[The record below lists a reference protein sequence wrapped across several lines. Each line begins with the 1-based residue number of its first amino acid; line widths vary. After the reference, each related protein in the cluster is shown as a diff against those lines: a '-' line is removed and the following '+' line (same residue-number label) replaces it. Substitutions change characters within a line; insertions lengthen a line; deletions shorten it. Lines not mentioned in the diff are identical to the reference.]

1 MNKAL
6 VTGGN
11 GFLGH
16 HIVRELSNRGI
27 EVIVY
32 DIAKSSFMDEMSEI
46 GPIQFIEGNIL
57 DSSKLESAMEGCDTV
72 FHTAA
77 IANLEDAL
85 KHPVETMEVNVMGTL
100 HCLEAARKHKVN
112 RFVFASSVY
121 VSGNWG
127 SFYRI
132 SKQTGESL
140 CKTYSNEF
148 GLDFSIIRY
157 GSLYGREANNWNFLY
172 SVLKELLLSKQ
183 YTYYG
188 SPDSLREYIHIND
201 AARETINI
209 ANNSDFRN
217 RSVLITGH
225 QKMSHKEFFNMIQEI
240 LGEKLTIIFE
250 DSDKNSHYKITPYS
264 FEPDIPLRIN
274 LSTYIDINEGI
285 LDCLR
290 EVQMEIENG
299 KQTKT
304 K

>member
-1 MNKAL
+1 MKKVL

-27 EVIVY
+27 ETIVY
-32 DIAKSSFMDEMSEI
+32 DIAKSN
-46 GPIQFIEGNIL
+46 FIDDMIKTGYVHFVEGDIL
-57 DSSKLESAMEGCDTV
+57 DISKLEYAMEGCDTV

-77 IANLEDAL
+77 IANLDDAVNQ
-85 KHPVETMEVNVMGTL
+85 PVKTMEVNVLGTVN
-100 HCLEAARKHKVN
+100 CLEAARMQNVD

-121 VSGNWG
+121 VGGNWG

-140 CKTYSNEF
+140 CKTYCDEF
-148 GLDFSIIRY
+148 DLDYSIIRY
-157 GSLYGREANNWNFLY
+157 GSLYGREANDWNFLY
-172 SVLKELLLSKQ
+172 AVLKQLLLCKE

-188 SPDSLREYIHIND
+188 SPDALREYIHIND
-201 AARETINI
+201 AARETVNI
-209 ANNSDFRN
+209 TENSSFKN
-217 RSVLITGH
+217 KAVLITGH

-240 LGEKLTIIFE
+240 LGTNIKINFVN
-250 DSDKNSHYKITPYS
+250 DDKNSHYKITPYS

-274 LSTYIDINEGI
+274 LPTYIDINEGI
-285 LDCLR
+285 LDCLK

-299 KQTKT
+299 NDD
-304 K
+304 

>member
-1 MNKAL
+1 MKKVL

-27 EVIVY
+27 ETIVY
-32 DIAKSSFMDEMSEI
+32 DIAKSN
-46 GPIQFIEGNIL
+46 FIDDMIKTGYVHFVEGDIL
-57 DSSKLESAMEGCDTV
+57 DISKLEYAMEGCDTV

-77 IANLEDAL
+77 IANLDDAVNQ
-85 KHPVETMEVNVMGTL
+85 PVKTMEVNVLGTVN
-100 HCLEAARKHKVN
+100 CLEAARMQNVD

-121 VSGNWG
+121 VGGNWG

-140 CKTYSNEF
+140 CKTYCDEF
-148 GLDFSIIRY
+148 DLDYSIIRY
-157 GSLYGREANNWNFLY
+157 GSLYGREANDWNFLY
-172 SVLKELLLSKQ
+172 AVLKQLLLCKE

-188 SPDSLREYIHIND
+188 SPDALREYIHIND
-201 AARETINI
+201 AARETVNI
-209 ANNSDFRN
+209 TENSSFKN
-217 RSVLITGH
+217 KAVLITGH

-240 LGEKLTIIFE
+240 LGTDIKINFVN
-250 DSDKNSHYKITPYS
+250 DDKNSHYKITPYS

-274 LSTYIDINEGI
+274 LPTYIDINEGI
-285 LDCLR
+285 LDCLK

-299 KQTKT
+299 NDD
-304 K
+304 

>member
-1 MNKAL
+1 MKKVL

-27 EVIVY
+27 ETIVY
-32 DIAKSSFMDEMSEI
+32 DITKSN
-46 GPIQFIEGNIL
+46 FIDDMIKTGYVHFVEGDIL
-57 DSSKLESAMEGCDTV
+57 DISKLEYAMEGCDTV

-77 IANLEDAL
+77 IANLDDAVNQ
-85 KHPVETMEVNVMGTL
+85 PVKTMEVNVLGTVN
-100 HCLEAARKHKVN
+100 CLEAARKQNVD

-121 VSGNWG
+121 VGGNWG

-140 CKTYSNEF
+140 CKTYCDEF
-148 GLDFSIIRY
+148 DLDYSIIRY
-157 GSLYGREANNWNFLY
+157 GSLYGREANDWNFLY
-172 SVLKELLLSKQ
+172 AVLKQLLLCKE

-188 SPDSLREYIHIND
+188 SPDALREYIHIND
-201 AARETINI
+201 AARETVNI
-209 ANNSDFRN
+209 AENSSFKN
-217 RSVLITGH
+217 KAALITGH

-240 LGEKLTIIFE
+240 LGTNIKINFVN
-250 DSDKNSHYKITPYS
+250 DDKNSHYKITPYS

-274 LSTYIDINEGI
+274 LPTYIDINEGI
-285 LDCLR
+285 LDCLK

-299 KQTKT
+299 NDD
-304 K
+304 

>member
-1 MNKAL
+1 MKKVL

-27 EVIVY
+27 ETIVY
-32 DIAKSSFMDEMSEI
+32 DIAKSN
-46 GPIQFIEGNIL
+46 FIDDMIKTGYVHFVEGDVL
-57 DSSKLESAMEGCDTV
+57 DISKLEYAMEGCDTV

-77 IANLEDAL
+77 IANLDDAVNQ
-85 KHPVETMEVNVMGTL
+85 PVKTMEVNVLGTVN
-100 HCLEAARKHKVN
+100 CLEAARMQNVD

-121 VSGNWG
+121 VGGNWG

-140 CKTYSNEF
+140 CKTYCDEF
-148 GLDFSIIRY
+148 DLDYSIIRY
-157 GSLYGREANNWNFLY
+157 GSLYGREANDWNFLY
-172 SVLKELLLSKQ
+172 AVLKQLLLCKE

-188 SPDSLREYIHIND
+188 SPDALREYIHIND
-201 AARETINI
+201 AARETVNI
-209 ANNSDFRN
+209 TENSSFKN
-217 RSVLITGH
+217 KAVLITGH

-240 LGEKLTIIFE
+240 LGTNIKINFVN
-250 DSDKNSHYKITPYS
+250 DDKNSHYKITPYS

-274 LSTYIDINEGI
+274 LPTYIDINEGI
-285 LDCLR
+285 LDCLK

-299 KQTKT
+299 NDD
-304 K
+304 

>member
-1 MNKAL
+1 MKKVL

-27 EVIVY
+27 ETIVY
-32 DIAKSSFMDEMSEI
+32 DIAKSN
-46 GPIQFIEGNIL
+46 FIDDMIKTGYVHFVEGDVL
-57 DSSKLESAMEGCDTV
+57 DISKLEYAMEGCDTV

-77 IANLEDAL
+77 IANLDDAVNQ
-85 KHPVETMEVNVMGTL
+85 PVKTMEVNVLGTVN
-100 HCLEAARKHKVN
+100 CLEAARMQNVD

-121 VSGNWG
+121 VGGNWG

-140 CKTYSNEF
+140 CKTYCDEF
-148 GLDFSIIRY
+148 DLDYSIIRY
-157 GSLYGREANNWNFLY
+157 GSLYGREANDWNFLY
-172 SVLKELLLSKQ
+172 AVLKQLLLCKE

-188 SPDSLREYIHIND
+188 SPDALREYIHIND
-201 AARETINI
+201 AARETVNI
-209 ANNSDFRN
+209 TENSSFKN
-217 RSVLITGH
+217 KAVLITGH

-240 LGEKLTIIFE
+240 LGTNIKINFVN
-250 DSDKNSHYKITPYS
+250 DDKNSHYKITPYS

-274 LSTYIDINEGI
+274 LPTYIDINEGI
-285 LDCLR
+285 LDCLK

-299 KQTKT
+299 NND
-304 K
+304 

>member
-1 MNKAL
+1 MNKVL

-27 EVIVY
+27 ETIVY
-32 DIAKSSFMDEMSEI
+32 DIAKFNFIDDMMK
-46 GPIQFIEGNIL
+46 GGHVHFIEGNIL
-57 DSSKLESAMEGCDTV
+57 DISTLKNAMEGCDTV

-77 IANLEDAL
+77 IANLDDAVNQPI
-85 KHPVETMEVNVMGTL
+85 KTMEVNVLGTVN
-100 HCLEAARKHKVN
+100 CLEAARKQNVD

-121 VSGNWG
+121 VGGNWG

-140 CKTYSNEF
+140 CKTYCDEF
-148 GLDFSIIRY
+148 NLNYNIIRY
-157 GSLYGREANNWNFLY
+157 GSLYGREANDWNFLY
-172 SVLKELLLSKQ
+172 AVLKQLLLRKE

-188 SPDSLREYIHIND
+188 SADALREYIHIND
-201 AARETINI
+201 AARETVNI
-209 ANNSDFRN
+209 AKTSRFKNKA
-217 RSVLITGH
+217 VLVTGH

-240 LGEKLTIIFE
+240 LGMNIKINFVN
-250 DSDKNSHYKITPYS
+250 DDKNSHYRITPYS

-274 LSTYIDINEGI
+274 LPTYIDINEGI
-285 LDCLR
+285 LDCLK

-299 KQTKT
+299 NDD
-304 K
+304 